1 MFFCLHYM
9 ERRGSGMF
17 ILHKSR
23 SYLIHI
29 GTLIEIGALWLR
41 QVRLASLVAFLRG
54 FMPQKTAFITTTI
67 SATTAM
73 DTQKPMSSPNKSTVP
88 NSVIQI
94 SFQFIV
100 STSFYSSSP

>member
-1 MFFCLHYM
+1 MFVLH
-9 ERRGSGMF
+9 R
-17 ILHKSR
+17 SR
-23 SYLIHI
+23 SRLIHD
-29 GTLIEIGALWLR
+29 GTLIETVFSLLR

>member
-41 QVRLASLVAFLRG
+41 QVRF
-54 FMPQKTAFITTTI
+54 
-67 SATTAM
+67 
-73 DTQKPMSSPNKSTVP
+73 
-88 NSVIQI
+88 
-94 SFQFIV
+94 
-100 STSFYSSSP
+100 